1 MISLVLRVRS
11 EIVCFFVVVVV
22 SSVCR
27 KIDTNKAK
35 QNFDPDE
42 TRTRNLLIRSQTPY
56 PLGHEAAVML
66 TSLIGYEYICRR
78 YSG

>member
-11 EIVCFFVVVVV
+11 EMFFFPFFVVV

-56 PLGHEAAVML
+56 PLGHEAAVTL

-78 YSG
+78 YFG

>member
-11 EIVCFFVVVVV
+11 EIVFSPFFVVV

-56 PLGHEAAVML
+56 PLGHEAADTL

-78 YSG
+78 YFG